1 MAEVVTMPKLG
12 FDMREGTLVK
22 WLKREGEAV
31 NKGEVIAEIET
42 DKATV
47 EVEAYASGVIKGLF
61 AREGDVLPIGEPIAV
76 IGAPD
81 EKVDLEALKRSAK
94 GEEAQAPAQAAAVA
108 APTAPGAT
116 RPDGRALPEAPPAE
130 ALPTEIKA
138 SPVARRLASEHGV
151 DLRQVTGT
159 GPGGRITRRDIE
171 AYLAQPRPAPAPP
184 PAPAPAPVPE
194 VVRPPAFGAE
204 RPLSRIR
211 QLIARRMVEAK
222 QAPHFYVTME
232 VDMAGAMKLRQ
243 DANALLDDAHKLSV
257 NDLIVKA
264 AALALREFPRLN
276 ASFAG
281 DKIIIHPE
289 INIGIA
295 VALEDGLTTVAIRNA
310 DQKSLSQIAAESK
323 EIIARTREGKNRPED
338 FEGITFTTSNL
349 GMYDVD
355 SFIAIINPPNAAI
368 LATGAVKEVP
378 VVVDGEIRVGTR
390 MKATIS
396 VDHRVSDGA
405 EAARFLQAFKRILEQ
420 PLRLA
425 V

>member
-22 WLKREGEAV
+22 WLKREGDPV

-47 EVEAYASGVIKGLF
+47 EVEAYASGVMKGLF
-61 AREGDVLPIGEPIAV
+61 AKEGDVLPIGEPIAV

-94 GEEAQAPAQAAAVA
+94 GEEVEAPVQAAAAVA
-108 APTAPGAT
+108 PAAPGPA
-116 RPDGRALPEAPPAE
+116 RPDGRALAEAPPAE
-130 ALPTEIKA
+130 APPTEIKA
-138 SPVARRLASEHGV
+138 SPVARRIASERGV

-171 AYLAQPRPAPAPP
+171 AYLAQPRPAA
-184 PAPAPAPVPE
+184 APAPLPAPMPE
-194 VVRPPAFGAE
+194 AVRPPALGEE

-211 QLIARRMVEAK
+211 QLTARRMVEAK
-222 QAPHFYVTME
+222 QAPHFYVTIE

-243 DANALLDDAHKLSV
+243 DANTLLDDAHKLSV

-378 VVVDGEIRVGTR
+378 VVVDGEVRVGTR

>member
-1 MAEVVTMPKLG
+1 
-12 FDMREGTLVK
+12 
-22 WLKREGEAV
+22 
-31 NKGEVIAEIET
+31 
-42 DKATV
+42 
-47 EVEAYASGVIKGLF
+47 
-61 AREGDVLPIGEPIAV
+61 
-76 IGAPD
+76 
-81 EKVDLEALKRSAK
+81 
-94 GEEAQAPAQAAAVA
+94 
-108 APTAPGAT
+108 
-116 RPDGRALPEAPPAE
+116 
-130 ALPTEIKA
+130 
-138 SPVARRLASEHGV
+138 
-151 DLRQVTGT
+151 VTGT

-194 VVRPPAFGAE
+194 VVRPPAFGEE

-295 VALEDGLTTVAIRNA
+295 VALEDGLTTVVIRNA

-378 VVVDGEIRVGTR
+378 VVVDGEVRVGTR